1 MHKKQ
6 IPVFVSA
13 ACALLLGATFGCGGP
28 QKNPDPQ
35 PTLQTQPV
43 QQTAPTPE
51 KPPNVTLRLDGISSS
66 KGAHEL
72 EPGEILRSGDRM
84 AVNVGVDQP
93 SYVYVAVASAS
104 GSPQFIFPKS
114 GDQQIDSSKPVRIPA
129 NPEKWIV
136 LDKQVGQEDV
146 FVYASPK
153 PIPSTE
159 LTNLITADAAASK
172 KAAAKRASKVA
183 TPGPAKTKP
192 AKGKTEDAGALSA
205 GSRGISVEADDT
217 DETPPTPGNPNI
229 VVKRFSVIHK

>member
-6 IPVFVSA
+6 LPVFASA
-13 ACALLLGATFGCGGP
+13 ACALLLGASFGCGGP
-28 QKNPDPQ
+28 QKPVEQ
-35 PTLQTQPV
+35 PPVTQPPV
-43 QQTAPTPE
+43 QQPLPTPD

-72 EPGEILRSGDRM
+72 EPGEVLRSGDRM

-93 SYVYVAVASAS
+93 SYVYVAVASAT

-114 GDQQIDSSKPVRIPA
+114 GDQQVDGAKPVRIPA
-129 NPEKWIV
+129 NPEKWII

-159 LTNLITADAAASK
+159 LTNLVTADAAAAK
-172 KAAAKRASKVA
+172 KAAAKRASKA
-183 TPGPAKTKP
+183 APTGPAKTKP
-192 AKGKTEDAGALSA
+192 AKTKAEDAGALSA
-205 GSRGISVEADDT
+205 GSRGVQIESDDSDEA
-217 DETPPTPGNPNI
+217 PPTPGNPNI